1 MRSKAGTQDVK
12 WCPQA
17 GPVGVLAGVL
27 VGVFVRG
34 RVFVCLFPGACSFGC
49 VGVSVWLCVGV
60 SVWLCVG
67 VLVGV
72 RACLCLAC
80 VRGVCVR
87 VSFCGC
93 VRLRAF
99 ACACVFVCVR
109 VCPSLGPARD
119 PSGFSRRGKD
129 WQGSLCACA
138 CAWG

>member
-1 MRSKAGTQDVK
+1 MHSKAGTQDVK

-17 GPVGVLAGVL
+17 GPVGVLVGVL

-72 RACLCLAC
+72 RAFAGGAFEGRSPRSGINPLTAIP
-80 VRGVCVR
+80 RR
-87 VSFCGC
+87 IHRISSD
-93 VRLRAF
+93 LR
-99 ACACVFVCVR
+99 
-109 VCPSLGPARD
+109 S
-119 PSGFSRRGKD
+119 
-129 WQGSLCACA
+129 
-138 CAWG
+138 

>member
-1 MRSKAGTQDVK
+1 MWRGGSV
-12 WCPQA
+12 WLC
-17 GPVGVLAGVL
+17 VGVSVWLLGRPSGVHSKGRNPR

-60 SVWLCVG
+60 AVWLCVG

-72 RACLCLAC
+72 RACLCVAC
-80 VRGVCVR
+80 VWGVCVR

-129 WQGSLCACA
+129 
-138 CAWG
+138 